1 MTPPLPD
8 PNAATPEGY
17 DQPAPTPDLGRP
29 VPTEPQPQTPQP
41 QPSAQPYAGQQPGYP
56 AAPAQPYAGQQPGYP
71 AGPGQPYAGQ
81 QPGYP
86 AGPGQPHY
94 QAQQPGYP
102 AGPAQPYAGQQPGYP
117 AGPGQPQYQAQPPMP
132 NPGYGYAQ
140 PKSKIVAGLLG
151 IFLGPLGIHR
161 FYLGFT
167 KIAVIQLLLTIV
179 LGVFTAGLVGLWGVI
194 EGIMIL
200 AGAAPFRTDAQGN
213 PLRD

>member
-8 PNAATPEGY
+8 PNAAPPEGY
-17 DQPAPTPDLGRP
+17 DQPAPAPNLGQQ
-29 VPTEPQPQTPQP
+29 VPPEPQPP
-41 QPSAQPYAGQQPGYP
+41 QPSAQPYAGHQPP
-56 AAPAQPYAGQQPGYP
+56 QPSAQPYAG
-71 AGPGQPYAGQ
+71 
-81 QPGYP
+81 
-86 AGPGQPHY
+86 
-94 QAQQPGYP
+94 QQPGYP
-102 AGPAQPYAGQQPGYP
+102 AGPAQPYAGQQPYQQYQGYP
-117 AGPGQPQYQAQPPMP
+117 AAPGQPHYQAQPPMP

-140 PKSKIVAGLLG
+140 PKSKVVAGLLG

-200 AGAAPFRTDAQGN
+200 AGATPFRTDAQGN